1 MGNQPKK
8 PKKPKKPNPAIRQQ
22 LCQPRRLLWGGG
34 EDYRLGVD
42 QIKDAGEDF
51 AVTINLA
58 KAKSGQNQVV
68 AKIVNILQQFAQSE
82 KAAKVN
88 SYQLL
93 VCEVCKKTVTNQKQL
108 EMHAQSSHGQI
119 MYKCLASS
127 T

>member
-1 MGNQPKK
+1 MWP
-8 PKKPKKPNPAIRQQ
+8 Q
-22 LCQPRRLLWGGG
+22 LCQPRRLHQGGG
-34 EDYRLGVD
+34 EGYRLGVD
-42 QIKDAGEDF
+42 QVKAAGEDF
-51 AVTINLA
+51 TVTIDLA

-68 AKIVNILQQFAQSE
+68 TEIVNILQQFDQSE
-82 KAAKVN
+82 KAAEVN

-93 VCEVCKKTVTNQKQL
+93 VCEVCEKTVTNQKQM